1 MPDNRKK
8 IAEHLLN
15 IHAVVLSPDDP
26 FTWASGIQ
34 SPVYC
39 DNRLILAYPEV
50 RKDVIHAF
58 VGLIKNNYPDA
69 EVIAGTATAG
79 IPHAAWI
86 AEAMHLPMAYVR
98 SSAKSHGRK
107 KQIEGIVKPGQ
118 KVVVIDDLISTG
130 GSVLK
135 AVRALEEEAGAS
147 VLGVAAIFTYQLPQ
161 AEKNFEESGKP
172 LATLTGFETLIHLA
186 VEKGVISGTQL
197 EQLKKWY
204 ADPTSEDW
212 RKTKS

>member
-1 MPDNRKK
+1 MEYHQL
-8 IAEHLLN
+8 IASHLLE
-15 IHAVVLSPDDP
+15 IQAVVLSPDEP
-26 FTWASGIQ
+26 FTWASGIH

-50 RKDVIHAF
+50 REDVIQAF
-58 VGLIKNNYPDA
+58 VNLIQNHFPEA

-86 AEAMHLPMAYVR
+86 AERLHLPMAYVR

-130 GSVLK
+130 GSVLT
-135 AVRALEEEAGAS
+135 AVHALKTAGAE

-161 AEKNFEESGKP
+161 AATNFAEANIP
-172 LATLTGFETLIHLA
+172 LQTLTNFDTLIQMA
-186 VEKGVISGTQL
+186 VDQEIISGRQL
-197 EQLKKWY
+197 RQLKEWY
-204 ADPTSEDW
+204 ANPASEDW
-212 RKTKS
+212 RTMKN